1 MTALAPRALVVL
13 SLTALLSAGCGGTGR
28 GSVRG
33 TITVAGKPLPQGS
46 ITFLPA
52 AGDRDPVTA
61 AVIDGV
67 YDTGPMPTGAAR
79 ITIMHSMTPPAPAGG
94 DRASRRLPADTPRV
108 PPMYHSPDTSGL
120 SLPVQPGANTFDYDI
135 RP

>member
-1 MTALAPRALVVL
+1 MTSLVRRAAAVSLMTLLA
-13 SLTALLSAGCGGTGR
+13 AGCEEAGT

-33 TITVAGKPLPQGS
+33 TITVAGRPLPRGS

-67 YDTGPMPTGAAR
+67 YDTGPMPTGPAR
-79 ITIMHSMTPPAPAGG
+79 ITIMHSTHAPAAAGG
-94 DRASRRLPADTPRV
+94 DRTSPRLPADAPRV
-108 PPMYHSPDTSGL
+108 PAKYHSPDTSGL
-120 SLPVQPGANTFDYDI
+120 SLPVKPGANTFDYDV

>member
-1 MTALAPRALVVL
+1 MTSLVRRAAAVSLVTLLA
-13 SLTALLSAGCGGTGR
+13 AGCGETGT

-33 TITVAGKPLPQGS
+33 TITVAGKPLPRGS
-46 ITFLPA
+46 ITFLPG

-67 YDTGPMPTGAAR
+67 YDTGPMPTGPAR
-79 ITIMHSMTPPAPAGG
+79 ITILHSTSAPAPAGG
-94 DRASRRLPADTPRV
+94 DRVPGQTPADPLRV
-108 PPMYHSPDTSGL
+108 PPKYHSPDTSGL
-120 SLPVQPGANTFDYDI
+120 SLPVKPGANTFDYDI